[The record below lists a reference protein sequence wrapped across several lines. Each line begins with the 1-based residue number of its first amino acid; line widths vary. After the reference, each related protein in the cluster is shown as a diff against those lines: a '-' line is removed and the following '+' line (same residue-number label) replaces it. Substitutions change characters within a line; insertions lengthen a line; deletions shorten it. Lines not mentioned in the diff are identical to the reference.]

1 MTEPN
6 LDDYLIFTNRT
17 PKEIFDHALAIVEWA
32 GLNNF
37 RFYRIAGLT
46 SPAEYERALCGGVS
60 ADDVRWLLR
69 QVGHNEFSHDYIKD
83 EKRCD
88 VCRRIKRIA
97 KQLSTVPRR
106 VA

>member
-17 PKEIFDHALAIVEWA
+17 PKEIFDH
-32 GLNNF
+32 F